1 MRRNAISM
9 LKADDGI
16 IVSDHDEM
24 AGLLWSEYRDR
35 MGKSEGIQ
43 MKFDLGRLVKRVS
56 NLQELTAPF
65 FEEEIELVIK

>member
-1 MRRNAISM
+1 M

-43 MKFDLGRLVKRVS
+43 MKFDLGRLLKRVS
-56 NLQELTAPF
+56 NLQQLTAPF